1 MKKKILELSKSVSK
15 HCVGLEGNVSAKYK
29 DDLIIK
35 ASGTSLKTLTNK
47 DLVSF
52 DFKGN
57 QLNNFNK
64 KGSMEL
70 SFHTYLLSFDK
81 INYVSHTHPS
91 NTVKILCSELSETFA
106 QKRLFPDQVIFNGG
120 KSCLI
125 PYAKPGEDLTNLI
138 KDGIN
143 LFIKKEQY
151 FPKLILLEN
160 HGIICCG
167 ETIQECIISTDICE
181 KSAEIF
187 IGSHILGKTHFLSET
202 EVNNL
207 ITDKK
212 EIYRQNLVK
221 QNGNK

>member
-1 MKKKILELSKSVSK
+1 MKKILELSKSVSK
-15 HCVGLEGNVSAKYK
+15 HCVGFEGNVSSKYK
-29 DDLIIK
+29 NGLIIK
-35 ASGTSLKTLTNK
+35 ASGTRLESLTKK
-47 DLVSF
+47 DLVFF

-57 QLNNFNK
+57 QLNNFK
-64 KGSMEL
+64 KRGSMEL
-70 SFHTYLLSFDK
+70 SFHTYLLSFDD

-106 QKRLFPDQVIFNGG
+106 QNRLFPDQVIFNGP
-120 KSCLI
+120 KSCFV
-125 PYAKPGEDLTNLI
+125 PYAKPGEELTNVI
-138 KDGIN
+138 KDYIN
-143 LFIKKEQY
+143 LFIKEEKY
-151 FPKLILLEN
+151 FPKLILLQN

-167 ETIQECIISTDICE
+167 ETIQECIMSTDICE

-187 IGSHILGKTHFLSET
+187 IGSHFLGKTHFLNET

-212 EIYRQNLVK
+212 EIYRQNLIK

>member
-29 DDLIIK
+29 DGLIIK

-81 INYVSHTHPS
+81 INYVSFLRSIRCCFVSIVSSYETKC
-91 NTVKILCSELSETFA
+91 TEKI
-106 QKRLFPDQVIFNGG
+106 
-120 KSCLI
+120 
-125 PYAKPGEDLTNLI
+125 
-138 KDGIN
+138 
-143 LFIKKEQY
+143 
-151 FPKLILLEN
+151 
-160 HGIICCG
+160 
-167 ETIQECIISTDICE
+167 
-181 KSAEIF
+181 
-187 IGSHILGKTHFLSET
+187 
-202 EVNNL
+202 
-207 ITDKK
+207 
-212 EIYRQNLVK
+212 
-221 QNGNK
+221 